1 MYFAF
6 VRSLLYSGLLILCG
20 PVFAEQYDSPE
31 QQLHAAQQL
40 RTSNPVLAEQ
50 LVRELDTRFAS
61 LSAQQQHHLLYLKAY
76 LKAIKGQL
84 NEAVDLMLPLTSSPF
99 PVERIRANLL
109 LANIQE
115 TLKDYD
121 AAYSYLFSSLQLV
134 NRITD
139 KELLSNIYT
148 VAIQLH
154 VSAGAYQRAAQFVDN
169 LQRYAV
175 DDRQK
180 CIAQVLNIHVQLKLG
195 NYKDQVLAE
204 QARAV
209 CQKANERLMTASLA
223 LYLAES
229 RLLTGESLL
238 LVEMTALLREL
249 EQIGFPPAILHAR
262 FFLAQ
267 VYIQQN
273 RPLDAEQILLMV
285 QQQAHQL
292 KDLEVGN
299 KALLLLAKIYHDEG
313 KVAQSLMAYQ
323 EYSQVQQAY
332 FDDYKAR
339 NIAYHQA
346 QINLLESENALALL
360 KNQNDLLRLERDVQ
374 TNDKLV
380 MIFAGMA
387 LVTLLLLALYVVNG
401 KRRDLHRLA
410 TTDYLTHLLNRRHF
424 TELVSSQLQSR
435 RLAEQQSLIM
445 LDIDHFKLLND
456 QYGHAS
462 GDYVLRQ
469 VAKLCQSAL
478 RKQDVLAR
486 MGGEEFAIFLP
497 GCDAEHALKLAE
509 NCRCRIAERQFKL
522 KGKAVQVT
530 ASFGVATALPGQS
543 FDQLLQQADEALYMA
558 KAAGRNYCQAFE
570 MESGYE
576 I

>member
-1 MYFAF
+1 M
-6 VRSLLYSGLLILCG
+6 
-20 PVFAEQYDSPE
+20 
-31 QQLHAAQQL
+31 HAAQQL

-50 LVRELDTRFAS
+50 LVSDLDSKLAF

-84 NEAVDLMLPLTSSPF
+84 DEAVDLMLPLTSSPF
-99 PVERIRANLL
+99 PAERIRANLL

-115 TLKDYD
+115 TLKDYE
-121 AAYSYLFSSLQLV
+121 AAYGYLFNSLQLV
-134 NRITD
+134 GRID
-139 KELLSNIYT
+139 DQELLTNIYT
-148 VAIQLH
+148 VAVQLH

-175 DDRQK
+175 DSRQK

-195 NYKDQVLAE
+195 DFKDLAIE
-204 QARAV
+204 EKARTA
-209 CQKANERLMTASLA
+209 CQNANERLMSASLA
-223 LYLAES
+223 LYLSEH
-229 RLLTGESLL
+229 RLKTGQSSSP
-238 LVEMTALLREL
+238 VELTALLSEL
-249 EQIGFPPAILHAR
+249 EHIGFPPAILQAR
-262 FFLAQ
+262 FLLAQ
-267 VYIQQN
+267 VHIQQN
-273 RPLDAEQILLMV
+273 RPLDAEQLLLMV

-292 KDLEVGN
+292 KDLDIGN
-299 KALLLLAKIYHDEG
+299 KSLLLLAKLYQSEG

-346 QINLLESENALALL
+346 QTNLLESENTLALL
-360 KNQNDLLRLERDVQ
+360 KNQNELLRLEREVQ
-374 TNDKLV
+374 TNEKLV
-380 MIFAGMA
+380 AIFAGMA

-401 KRRDLHRLA
+401 KRRALHRLA

-424 TELVSSQLQSR
+424 TEQVTSQLHNR
-435 RLAEQQSLIM
+435 RQAEQQSLIM
-445 LDIDHFKLLND
+445 LDIDHFKQLND

-469 VAKLCQSAL
+469 VAKLCQSVL
-478 RKQDVLAR
+478 RKQDVIAR
-486 MGGEEFAIFLP
+486 MGGEEFAVFLP
-497 GCDAEHALKLAE
+497 GCDLDHALKLAE
-509 NCRCRIAERQFKL
+509 ACRCHIAGRKFSL
-522 KGKAVQVT
+522 KGDKVQVT
-530 ASFGVATALPGQS
+530 ASFGVAAAVPGQS

-558 KAAGRNYCQAFE
+558 KAAGRNSCQSFA
-570 MESGYE
+570 MEPGYE